1 MMISNMLNY
10 RHAMLRGSSLQA
22 MTTQG
27 VPRSAMVGAFKWL
40 ALGLALMLS
49 VGGSMQLMAQP
60 RADDA
65 NARHLA
71 MPMEGREVSVAVA
84 INKGQVLKFP
94 RPVRVVS
101 VGNPDIADI
110 VVMGSR
116 QLYVLGKSTGTTNV
130 VLWDRS
136 ENVEGAI
143 NVTITH
149 NLETLKSQLHELLPG
164 ENIQV
169 RSAQDGIVLSG
180 EVSSAERLETAMRLA
195 NRFAGGEE
203 GAVLNLMQVG
213 GAQQVMLDVK
223 VAEVSRSLVKRL
235 EANFNVFNVGSSA
248 LRIGGVSGGASFPDA
263 GVGNVF
269 NSSGAT
275 PIGPAID
282 EFAPAT
288 ATIADTGIFASYQRA
303 DYLLNLVL
311 DAASRDGV
319 AKILAEPNLTTL
331 TGQPA
336 DFLAGGEYPIPVPQ
350 GDGQVAIEYNDF
362 GVGLGFL
369 PVVLDSGTI
378 NLKVDVSVSDLVPAN
393 SLQVGVGSGV
403 DNQFF
408 VPALTK
414 RSASSTVE
422 LATGQTIAIA
432 GMLNESLREN
442 VSRMP
447 GLGDVPVLG
456 ALFRSQEFVK
466 EQTELV
472 IFVTPRLA
480 RSFRPEE
487 VRLPTGSFVPPSD
500 LEFYLLGS
508 FQPVDTDD
516 NPRPRPSSLDL
527 ELMSNRD
534 EGGTEGRFGH
544 DL

>member
-1 MMISNMLNY
+1 MSWMVVLALLLAVSWAGLAAAQS
-10 RHAMLRGSSLQA
+10 RPDPGSSRN
-22 MTTQG
+22 
-27 VPRSAMVGAFKWL
+27 V
-40 ALGLALMLS
+40 
-49 VGGSMQLMAQP
+49 SMPL
-60 RADDA
+60 
-65 NARHLA
+65 
-71 MPMEGREVSVAVA
+71 EGRSVAVSVA
-84 INKGQVLKFP
+84 INQGQVLEFP
-94 RPVRVVS
+94 RAVRVVS
-101 VGNPDIADI
+101 VGNPEIADI

-130 VLWDRS
+130 VLWDQGER
-136 ENVEGAI
+136 VEGAL
-143 NVTITH
+143 NVTVTH
-149 NLETLKSQLHELLPG
+149 DLETLKSSLHQLLPG

-180 EVSSAERLETAMRLA
+180 QLSSAERLETALRLA
-195 NRFAGGEE
+195 SRFGGED
-203 GAVLNLMQVG
+203 AVLNLMQVG

-248 LRIGGVSGGASFPDA
+248 LRIGAVSGGASFPDA
-263 GVGNVF
+263 VF
-269 NSSGAT
+269 SDFGGSGRFPALPFAMGQT
-275 PIGPAID
+275 PIGPAVT

-288 ATIADTGIFASYQRA
+288 ATIADTGIFASYQRG

-311 DAASRDGV
+311 DAASREGV

-336 DFLAGGEYPIPVPQ
+336 QFLAGGEFPIPVPQ
-350 GDGQVAIEYNDF
+350 GNGQVAIEHKEF

-369 PVVLDSGTI
+369 PTVLDSGTI
-378 NLKVDVSVSDLVPAN
+378 NLQVNVEVSDLVPVN

-403 DNQFF
+403 STQFF
-408 VPALTK
+408 VPALAK

-442 VSRMP
+442 VSKMP
-447 GLGDVPVLG
+447 GLGELPVLG
-456 ALFRSQEFVK
+456 VLFRSQEFIK

-480 RSFRPEE
+480 RSFAPEQ

-508 FQPVDTDD
+508 FRSLEEGGD
-516 NPRPRPSSLDL
+516 NPRQRPSSFDL
-527 ELMSNRD
+527 ELMSSRPD
-534 EGGTEGRFGH
+534 GGTEGRFGH

>member
-1 MMISNMLNY
+1 MMINNTLND
-10 RHAMLRGSSLQA
+10 HHGAIRGAL
-22 MTTQG
+22 
-27 VPRSAMVGAFKWL
+27 KWL
-40 ALGLALMLS
+40 TLGLALMLS
-49 VGGSMQLMAQP
+49 MGASMELAAQP
-60 RADDA
+60 RGDEA
-65 NARHLA
+65 NARRVG

-84 INKGQVLKFP
+84 INKGQVLSFP

-101 VGNPDIADI
+101 VGNPEIADI
-110 VVMGSR
+110 VVMDSQ

-136 ENVEGAI
+136 ENVEGAL
-143 NVTITH
+143 NVTVTH
-149 NLETLKSQLHELLPG
+149 DLETLKSQLHDLLPG
-164 ENIQV
+164 EDIQV
-169 RSAQDGIVLSG
+169 RSAQEGIVLSG
-180 EVSSAERLETAMRLA
+180 EVSSAERLETALRLA
-195 NRFAGGEE
+195 NRFAGDEE
-203 GAVLNLMQVG
+203 DAVLNLMQVG

-248 LRIGGVSGGASFPDA
+248 LRLGGVSGGASFPDA
-263 GVGNVF
+263 VFDDLDGVGGGRLPAFGGGN
-269 NSSGAT
+269 

-288 ATIADTGIFASYQRA
+288 ATIEDTGIFASYQRS

-336 DFLAGGEYPIPVPQ
+336 SFLAGGEYPIPVPQ
-350 GDGQVAIEYNDF
+350 GDGQVAIEYNEF

-378 NLKVDVSVSDLVPAN
+378 NLEVDVSVSDLVSAN

-403 DNQFF
+403 SSQFF
-408 VPALTK
+408 VPAVTK

-442 VSRMP
+442 VSKMP

-456 ALFRSQEFVK
+456 ALFRSQEFIK

-480 RSFRPEE
+480 RSFKPEQA
-487 VRLPTGSFVPPSD
+487 RLPTGSFVPPSD

-508 FQPVDTDD
+508 FQPVESGGS
-516 NPRPRPSSLDL
+516 PRPRPSSLDL
-527 ELMSNRD
+527 ELMSNRQ

>member
-1 MMISNMLNY
+1 MI
-10 RHAMLRGSSLQA
+10 R
-22 MTTQG
+22 QG
-27 VPRSAMVGAFKWL
+27 EWLKWL
-40 ALGLALMLS
+40 ALALLALLAASWTSQLS
-49 VGGSMQLMAQP
+49 AQTGEQ
-60 RADDA
+60 RSV
-65 NARHLA
+65 A
-71 MPMEGREVSVAVA
+71 MPAEGRAVSVAVA
-84 INKGQVLKFP
+84 INKGQVLQFP
-94 RPVRVVS
+94 RAVGVVS
-101 VGNPDIADI
+101 VGNPEVADI

-136 ENVEGAI
+136 ENVEGTL
-143 NVTITH
+143 NVTVTH
-149 NLETLKSQLHELLPG
+149 DLETLKSSLHDLLPG
-164 ENIQV
+164 ENVQV
-169 RSAQDGIVLSG
+169 RSAQEGIVLSG
-180 EVSSAERLETAMRLA
+180 EVSSAERLETALRLA
-195 NRFAGGEE
+195 NRFAGGGE
-203 GAVLNLMQVG
+203 GTVLNLMQVG

-263 GVGNVF
+263 EFSGFGGDGRFPALPFTMGQTPVGPVV
-269 NSSGAT
+269 T
-275 PIGPAID
+275 
-282 EFAPAT
+282 EFSPAT
-288 ATIADTGIFASYQRA
+288 ATIEDTGIFASYQRS

-311 DAASRDGV
+311 DAASREGV

-336 DFLAGGEYPIPVPQ
+336 QFLAGGEFPIPVPQ
-350 GDGQVAIEYNDF
+350 GNGQVAIEHKEF

-393 SLQVGVGSGV
+393 SLRVGVGDQVGA
-403 DNQFF
+403 QFF
-408 VPALTK
+408 VPALVK

-442 VSRMP
+442 VSKLP
-447 GLGDVPVLG
+447 GLGEVPVLG
-456 ALFRSQEFVK
+456 ALFRSQEFIK

-480 RSFRPEE
+480 RSFAPEQ
-487 VRLPTGSFVPPSD
+487 VRLPTGSFVPPND

-508 FQPVDTDD
+508 FKSLAERDD
-516 NPRPRPSSLDL
+516 PRPRPTSFDL
-527 ELMSNRD
+527 ELMSSRP

>member
-1 MMISNMLNY
+1 MI
-10 RHAMLRGSSLQA
+10 R
-22 MTTQG
+22 QG
-27 VPRSAMVGAFKWL
+27 EWLKWL
-40 ALGLALMLS
+40 ALALLALLAASWASQLS
-49 VGGSMQLMAQP
+49 AQVGEQRSV
-60 RADDA
+60 
-65 NARHLA
+65 A
-71 MPMEGREVSVAVA
+71 MPQEGRAVSVAVA
-84 INKGQVLKFP
+84 INKGQVLQFP
-94 RPVRVVS
+94 RAVGVVS
-101 VGNPDIADI
+101 VGNPEIADI

-116 QLYVLGKSTGTTNV
+116 QIYVLGKSTGTTNV

-136 ENVEGAI
+136 ENVEGTL
-143 NVTITH
+143 NVTVTH
-149 NLETLKSQLHELLPG
+149 DLETLKSNLHELLPG
-164 ENIQV
+164 ENVQV
-169 RSAQDGIVLSG
+169 RSAQEGIVLSG
-180 EVSSAERLETAMRLA
+180 EVSSAERLETALRLA
-195 NRFAGGEE
+195 NRFAGGGE

-263 GVGNVF
+263 TF
-269 NSSGAT
+269 SGMGGDRLSALPFFPGQT
-275 PIGPAID
+275 PVGPAVS
-282 EFAPAT
+282 EFSPAT
-288 ATIADTGIFASYQRA
+288 ATIEDTGIFASYQRS

-311 DAASRDGV
+311 DAASREGV

-336 DFLAGGEYPIPVPQ
+336 QFLAGGEFPIPVPQ
-350 GDGQVAIEYNDF
+350 GDGQVAIEHKEF

-378 NLKVDVSVSDLVPAN
+378 NLKVDVSVSDLVPVN

-403 DNQFF
+403 SAQFF
-408 VPALTK
+408 VPALAK

-432 GMLNESLREN
+432 GMLNETLREN
-442 VSRMP
+442 VSKLP
-447 GLGDVPVLG
+447 GLGEVPVLG
-456 ALFRSQEFVK
+456 ALFRSQEFIK

-480 RSFRPEE
+480 RSFAPEQ
-487 VRLPTGSFVPPSD
+487 VRLPTGSFVPPND

-508 FQPVDTDD
+508 FRSLEERD
-516 NPRPRPSSLDL
+516 NPLPRPTSFDL
-527 ELMSNRD
+527 ELMSSRP